1 MDHNFLLNA
10 SDGNP
15 VRFNHLPV
23 TESRFLLIGDHAGLA
38 IPRSL
43 GDLGLAAGDRC
54 RHIALDLGVRELGE
68 ALGERLQAP
77 FVRQHFSRLVCDCNR
92 NPRDPEWAPV
102 ISDGTPIPGNRNLAE
117 KDRQARCAAIFEP
130 YHAAIAAALEARE
143 AKSASTIL
151 VSLHSFTPN
160 MSGEQ
165 RPWDIG
171 ILHDGREDAYA
182 LDVLDYLRG
191 MEGLCIGD
199 NQPYKMDDTDYTV
212 PRHAYP
218 LGLFYIEVEVR
229 QDHLADEAGVE
240 RFAEVLHEGL
250 TAVLPKPGDLQP
262 PAQGI

>member
-1 MDHNFLLNA
+1 MDDDSLLNA

-15 VRFNHLPV
+15 VRFNRLPV
-23 TESRFLLIGDHAGLA
+23 TESPFLLIGDHAGSA
-38 IPRSL
+38 IPASL
-43 GDLGLAAGDRC
+43 GDLGLAAEDRR

-92 NPRDPEWAPV
+92 HPGDPEWAPA
-102 ISDGTPIPGNRNLAE
+102 ISDGTPIPGNRHLTE
-117 KDRQARCAAIFEP
+117 KDTQARRAAIFEP
-130 YHAAIAAALEARE
+130 YHAAIAAALEARA
-143 AKSASTIL
+143 AKGAPTIL

-182 LDVLDYLRG
+182 LDVLKYLRG
-191 MEGLCIGD
+191 VEGLCIGD
-199 NQPYKMDDTDYTV
+199 NQPYEMDDTDYTV

-218 LGLFYIEVEVR
+218 LGLPYIEVEVR
-229 QDHLADEAGVE
+229 QDHLADEAGIE
-240 RFAEVLHEGL
+240 RMAQVLGESL
-250 TAVLPKPGDLQP
+250 TAVLP
-262 PAQGI
+262 